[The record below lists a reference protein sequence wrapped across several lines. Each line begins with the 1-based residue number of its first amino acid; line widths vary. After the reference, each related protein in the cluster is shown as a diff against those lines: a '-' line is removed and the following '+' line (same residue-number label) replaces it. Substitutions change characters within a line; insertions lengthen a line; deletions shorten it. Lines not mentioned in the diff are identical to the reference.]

1 MILQTIKDTF
11 SSLLTDV
18 GVVGWLVIGLY
29 VVVFSMRILL
39 KVIDFRRARIN
50 RRIRQRQRDINKL
63 KRDVYWRRRNDY
75 YVARTAYFRSR
86 TRGRR

>member
-18 GVVGWLVIGLY
+18 GVVGWLIVGLY
-29 VVVFSMRILL
+29 IVIFSMRILL
-39 KVIDFRRARIN
+39 KVIDFRRAKTN

-75 YVARTAYFRSR
+75 YAARAAYFRSR
-86 TRGRR
+86 TRGR

>member
-29 VVVFSMRILL
+29 IVGFSMRIIL

-63 KRDVYWRRRNDY
+63 RRDVYWRRRNDY
-75 YVARTAYFRSR
+75 YAARTTYFRSR

>member
-1 MILQTIKDTF
+1 MILQTIIDTF

-18 GVVGWLVIGLY
+18 GIVGWLVIGLY
-29 VVVFSMRILL
+29 VVLFSMQILL

-75 YVARTAYFRSR
+75 YAARTAYFRSR

>member
-29 VVVFSMRILL
+29 IVVFSMRILL
-39 KVIDFRRARIN
+39 KVIDFRRAKIN
-50 RRIRQRQRDINKL
+50 KRIRQRQRDINKL
-63 KRDVYWRRRNDY
+63 KRDVYLRRRNEY
-75 YVARTAYFRSR
+75 YAARTAYLRSR
-86 TRGRR
+86 TRGRW

>member
-1 MILQTIKDTF
+1 MILEVIKETF
-11 SSLLTDV
+11 VSVMRDV
-18 GVVGWLVIGLY
+18 GVVGWLIVGLY
-29 VVVFSMRILL
+29 IAIFSMRILL

-75 YVARTAYFRSR
+75 YAARTAYFRSR
-86 TRGRR
+86 TRGRW